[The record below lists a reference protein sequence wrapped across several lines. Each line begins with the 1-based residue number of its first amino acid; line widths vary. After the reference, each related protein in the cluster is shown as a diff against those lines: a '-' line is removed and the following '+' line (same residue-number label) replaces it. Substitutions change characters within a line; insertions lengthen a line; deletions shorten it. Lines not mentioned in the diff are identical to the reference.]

1 MNNVIIF
8 TNERGGVA
16 VCVPTNDL
24 PIEQVQKKDIPSG
37 VESFII
43 PFSSLPDQDN
53 DFFDAWEQ
61 TNGVVTVNLE
71 KAKEITKN
79 RLRIEREPLLTAQDV
94 AFMRAIE
101 TNASVDAVLMEKQRL
116 RDLPA
121 LADNCQSL
129 EQLRALKA
137 AKV

>member
-1 MNNVIIF
+1 MNNVIIY
-8 TNERGGVA
+8 TNERGSVA
-16 VCVPTNDL
+16 VCVPTGEI
-24 PIEQVQKKDIPSG
+24 PIEQVKQTDIPAG
-37 VESFII
+37 VESFIVDAD
-43 PFSSLPDQDN
+43 SLPGQDG

-79 RLRIEREPLLTAQDV
+79 RLRIEREPLLAAQDV

-101 TNASVDAVLMEKQRL
+101 TNANVDAVLMEKQRL